1 MADITA
7 GKVSTQKVKKSGIK
21 LLGMEIQ
28 YFAVFAAIVL
38 AATYLGVLPK
48 GMGSALA
55 FTIVLGAVWGWI
67 GDHTPIV
74 KDYFGGASVAI
85 IFGCAA
91 MATYG
96 FIPKD
101 VAANVKNFFS
111 GDMNF
116 TDFLLAILITGSIF
130 GTNREMLK
138 KAAARFVPVLIGAQ
152 VFVMIFAA
160 VGALITGQDIK
171 ETVLYIALPITSGG
185 MSAGAIPLSKIYQG
199 TLGINAEQ
207 TLSIMAPSIALANAV
222 AIISAGIIANLV
234 KKKPKLTGY
243 GKLMPLKQAEGD
255 VDEDYKFSD
264 YKQLA
269 PGFLVCFSLLI
280 LGYIIS
286 KFIPQFH
293 AYAYMVILAVVVKVT
308 GLLPKQHME
317 SAVVFYECFI
327 SVCRNV
333 ILACIGIVLINL
345 TTVFSLVTP
354 AYLIIVVLCG
364 LGAFTGAAIGGK
376 LVGFYPVESGIA
388 AGLCSADMGG
398 TGDLAILGAAN
409 RMELLPFSTIATR
422 IGGAIILIVASLVSG
437 LLA

>member
-1 MADITA
+1 
-7 GKVSTQKVKKSGIK
+7 
-21 LLGMEIQ
+21 
-28 YFAVFAAIVL
+28 
-38 AATYLGVLPK
+38 
-48 GMGSALA
+48 
-55 FTIVLGAVWGWI
+55 
-67 GDHTPIV
+67 
-74 KDYFGGASVAI
+74 
-85 IFGCAA
+85 
-91 MATYG
+91 
-96 FIPKD
+96 
-101 VAANVKNFFS
+101 
-111 GDMNF
+111 
-116 TDFLLAILITGSIF
+116 
-130 GTNREMLK
+130 MLK

-152 VFVMIFAA
+152 IFVMIFAA
-160 VGALITGQDIK
+160 IGALITGQDIK

-199 TLGINAEQ
+199 TLGIDAAK

-222 AIISAGIIANLV
+222 AIISAGVISNLV

-243 GKLMPLKQAEGD
+243 GKLMPLEQAKGD

-269 PGFLVCFSLLI
+269 PGFLICFTLL
-280 LGYIIS
+280 LGGYILA
-286 KFIPQFH
+286 KFVPQFH
-293 AYAYMVILAVVVKVT
+293 TYAYMVILAVLVKVT
-308 GLLPKQHME
+308 GILPKQYME

-327 SVCRNV
+327 SMCRNV

-345 TTVFSLVTP
+345 TTVFGLITP

-364 LGAFTGAAIGGK
+364 IGAFLGAAIGGK

-437 LLA
+437 FLG

>member
-1 MADITA
+1 MESIKT
-7 GKVSTQKVKKSGIK
+7 GKKNKIK
-21 LLGMEIQ
+21 LLGMELH
-28 YFAVFAAIVL
+28 YFAVFAVIVL
-38 AATYLGVLPK
+38 AATYLGALPN
-48 GMGSALA
+48 GMGSALVY
-55 FTIVLGAVWGWI
+55 TIILGAVWGFI
-67 GDHTPIV
+67 GERTPIV
-74 KDYFGGASVAI
+74 KDYLGGASVAI

-96 FIPKD
+96 LIPED
-101 VAANVKNFFS
+101 IIANIKNFFS
-111 GDMNF
+111 GDMGF
-116 TDFLLAILITGSIF
+116 TDFLLAVLITGSIF

-138 KAAARFVPVLIGAQ
+138 KAAARFVPVLVAAQ
-152 VFVMIFAA
+152 LFVMLFAA
-160 VGALITGQDIK
+160 VGAFITGADIK

-199 TLGINAEQ
+199 TLGIDAET
-207 TLSIMAPSIALANAV
+207 TLSIMAPSIALANAL
-222 AIISAGIIANLV
+222 AIISAGIISNVV

-243 GKLMPLKQAEGD
+243 GKLMPLEQAEGD

-269 PGFLVCFSLLI
+269 PGFVICFSLLV
-280 LGYIIS
+280 LGFIVS
-286 KFIPQFH
+286 KFVPQFH
-293 AYAYMVILAVVVKVT
+293 AYAYMVIFAVVVKIS
-308 GLLPKQHME
+308 GILPKNLME
-317 SAVVFYECFI
+317 SAVVFYEAFI
-327 SVCRNV
+327 SVARNV

-345 TTVFSLVTP
+345 QTVFSLVTP
-354 AYLIIVVLCG
+354 GYLVIVAFCTI
-364 LGAFTGAAIGGK
+364 GAFVGAAIGGK

-422 IGGAIILIVASLVSG
+422 IGGAIILIVSSLVSG